1 MHNIE
6 RLQNYLSP
14 GVAKNLVLLGNDGTG
29 KARRQWPMDVLPMS
43 RGVSGSVRLHILSGA
58 SNMAGSESA
67 GEVYSHSIVRYGTQ
81 GRSAVTV
88 GAAVAVLGMK
98 LSSDAQAALRQL

>member
-29 KARRQWPMDVLPMS
+29 RARRQWPMDVLPMS
-43 RGVSGSVRLHILSGA
+43 RGVSGSVRLHILIGA

-67 GEVYSHSIVRYGTQ
+67 GTGGGGVQPFNCTVRYSRSERGDGGGG
-81 GRSAVTV
+81 GRCAGDET
-88 GAAVAVLGMK
+88 
-98 LSSDAQAALRQL
+98 